1 MKPHKIFPENKSNQ
15 TTVKIKVQANA
26 NKNLIIGFI
35 DSEIL
40 KIKIKSPAVDNKANK
55 ELIDFLAEKTGLKK
69 NSVEIMSG
77 AANPIKIVK
86 ITGISKNDFYSIV
99 QKSADLKK

>member
-40 KIKIKSPAVDNKANK
+40 KIKIKSPAVDNKANR

-69 NSVEIMSG
+69 KFG
-77 AANPIKIVK
+77 
-86 ITGISKNDFYSIV
+86 
-99 QKSADLKK
+99 

>member
-1 MKPHKIFPENKSNQ
+1 
-15 TTVKIKVQANA
+15 
-26 NKNLIIGFI
+26 
-35 DSEIL
+35 
-40 KIKIKSPAVDNKANK
+40 
-55 ELIDFLAEKTGLKK
+55 
-69 NSVEIMSG
+69 MSG